1 MCGINGVFHYRG
13 GVADL
18 ALIERQ
24 ASLMRH
30 RGPDDHG
37 LWSDG
42 DVAFG
47 HRRLSIVDLSPGG
60 HQPMAN
66 EDGSVWVTYN
76 GELYDWP
83 DVRPGL
89 EARGHRF
96 RGHSDTEAVLH
107 FYEDHDL
114 DLFRSLRGMFAF
126 GLFDRAR
133 RRLVLGRDRFGVKP
147 LFYHDDGRRIA
158 FASELKAL
166 MLDPSV
172 PREVD
177 EQSVADYL
185 TFQYVPGPRTIWR
198 GVRKLPPAHALIADA
213 HGVRLQR
220 YWAMPTEED
229 PGLPVGELRERLR
242 ALLAESVRIRL
253 LSDVPLG
260 AFLSGGIDSSAV
272 VAMMARASS
281 EPIKTFTIG
290 FEEEDFSELE
300 HARAV
305 ARHLGTDHH
314 ELIVRPR
321 ALELLPR
328 LVWHMDEPLADASMI
343 PSFYVAEM
351 ARRNVTVALSG
362 DGGDETHGGYETYRW
377 ARRYQS
383 MDVLP
388 RPLRE
393 AMALP
398 ARLLAAD
405 HPLGRKLARLPMPI
419 VDRHLHVESYF
430 QPREMKDVLA
440 PEMRSRLRHY
450 DPSAAM
456 RGIHWAASRSSELS
470 GLLHLDAQTYMIDD
484 VLVKVDRCSM
494 MNSLEVREPMLDHKM
509 LEFVARIPLQYKV
522 RGDVGKW
529 LLRESVSDLLP
540 PGILARGK
548 QGFGVPLEHWF
559 GNGFSTLAKEVLF
572 DARPRWRGWF
582 DPRGVERL
590 VHDQELRDERRT
602 RQIWA
607 LMCLEVWFQTYV
619 DRPREALDGWA
630 RSVPGLA
637 VPA

>member
-229 PGLPVGELRERLR
+229 PGLPVG
-242 ALLAESVRIRL
+242 
-253 LSDVPLG
+253 
-260 AFLSGGIDSSAV
+260 
-272 VAMMARASS
+272 MA
-281 EPIKTFTIG
+281 
-290 FEEEDFSELE
+290 
-300 HARAV
+300 
-305 ARHLGTDHH
+305 
-314 ELIVRPR
+314 
-321 ALELLPR
+321 
-328 LVWHMDEPLADASMI
+328 
-343 PSFYVAEM
+343 
-351 ARRNVTVALSG
+351 
-362 DGGDETHGGYETYRW
+362 
-377 ARRYQS
+377 Q
-383 MDVLP
+383 
-388 RPLRE
+388 
-393 AMALP
+393 
-398 ARLLAAD
+398 
-405 HPLGRKLARLPMPI
+405 
-419 VDRHLHVESYF
+419 
-430 QPREMKDVLA
+430 
-440 PEMRSRLRHY
+440 
-450 DPSAAM
+450 
-456 RGIHWAASRSSELS
+456 
-470 GLLHLDAQTYMIDD
+470 
-484 VLVKVDRCSM
+484 
-494 MNSLEVREPMLDHKM
+494 
-509 LEFVARIPLQYKV
+509 
-522 RGDVGKW
+522 
-529 LLRESVSDLLP
+529 
-540 PGILARGK
+540 
-548 QGFGVPLEHWF
+548 
-559 GNGFSTLAKEVLF
+559 
-572 DARPRWRGWF
+572 
-582 DPRGVERL
+582 
-590 VHDQELRDERRT
+590 
-602 RQIWA
+602 
-607 LMCLEVWFQTYV
+607 
-619 DRPREALDGWA
+619 
-630 RSVPGLA
+630 
-637 VPA
+637 